1 MRTARFTTEPFSCP
15 SCVRKIEG
23 VLEHTPGVTDAR
35 VLFNSNKV
43 RVSFDPD
50 SVTPGELAEVVTS
63 LGYPVLT
70 TKVA

>member
-1 MRTARFTTEPFSCP
+1 MQTARFTTEPFSCP

-23 VLEHTPGVTDAR
+23 VLERTTGVTDAR

-43 RVSFDPD
+43 RVNFDPD
-50 SVTPGELAEVVTS
+50 SVTAGELAEVVTA
-63 LGYPVLT
+63 LGYPVVA